1 MRATAHRRS
10 AERVDRVARTR
21 RGAAAIE
28 LALTAPIL
36 LVLATVSLDWG
47 WYFTR
52 QIQLSSAV
60 RDAGLTAGSHSE
72 GRVPEQVAIDRVT
85 AALVQGG
92 FDADGATTTAVT
104 VSDPIGDGE
113 VVVLSVS
120 APWEPLTGFVPMPSA
135 VRAQT
140 AYLIVG
146 Q

>member
-1 MRATAHRRS
+1 MRPRVHRKS
-10 AERVDRVARTR
+10 AERVGPRRTR

-28 LALTAPIL
+28 LALTAPLL
-36 LVLATVSLDWG
+36 LVLATASLEWG

-72 GRVPEQVAIDRVT
+72 DRAPDQVAIDRVT
-85 AALVQGG
+85 EALGEGG
-92 FDADGATTTAVT
+92 FDLAGATMTAVT
-104 VSDPIGDGE
+104 TADPIGDGA
-113 VVVLSVS
+113 VVVLTVSV
-120 APWEPLTGFVPMPSA
+120 PWPPLIGLFPMPDA

-140 AYLIVG
+140 AYAVIG